1 MRVAKLVLTVVLGP
15 VIACGGSG
23 GDNGGTNPPPGTV
36 SSVTLNKSNVLL
48 KPTEA
53 TTISATARDASGNTI
68 SGKTFSWSNSSS
80 SVASLSSN
88 GSVATITGS
97 VLGTTSVTATVD
109 QVTSTAASVTVTN
122 SFPPSAD
129 VSVGAGGALA
139 FDPSSVD
146 IGAGG
151 SVNFNWGSAVTHNVT
166 FDSPPASV
174 PNSGDRSSGTF
185 TVTFTAAG
193 TYNYHCSIH
202 SGMTGVVTV
211 H

>member
-1 MRVAKLVLTVVLGP
+1 MRAAQLLLTVVLCP

-23 GDNGGTNPPPGTV
+23 GNGGTTTTPGTV
-36 SSVTLNKSNVLL
+36 SSVTLNKSNILL
-48 KPTEA
+48 KPNET

-68 SGKTFSWSNSSS
+68 SGKTFTWNNSSS
-80 SVASLSSN
+80 SVASLSTSGN
-88 GSVATITGS
+88 VATVTGS

-109 QVTSTAASVTVTN
+109 QVTSNAASVTVTN
-122 SFPPSAD
+122 SFPSSAD
-129 VSVGAGGALA
+129 VTVGSGGANA
-139 FDPSSVD
+139 FDPSAVD

-151 SVNFNWGSAVTHNVT
+151 SVNFTWGSSVTHNVT
-166 FDSPPASV
+166 FDNPPASV

-185 TVTFTAAG
+185 TVTFTTAG

-202 SGMTGVVTV
+202 SGMNGVVTV